1 MLKLETGSKNMIL
14 SKKRLSGKKKL
25 TSLILSMVLAT
36 TTFATG
42 GITASASPE
51 AAAAGVYVKQ
61 MGKGYCT
68 LASAVDMMRSKM
80 YMEGNNTW
88 PNVTQQGVKSTAWR
102 NGLLHQFTYYG
113 MTVTYSTGT
122 CNTKSALINLL
133 KEHPEGIEIYIRDLP
148 HAVLL
153 TRYDASSGNFYVAD
167 PVYEGER
174 TLMES
179 WERKAGSTQAAVIS
193 TIDAYWYIS
202 SYANT
207 KVPGGQTGTT
217 ASAGEIVPPSVDTT
231 DPAAGNG
238 TVDGDV
244 TPSIDNEVTD
254 PAENTDPVVTEPV
267 NPDVVN
273 DEDSPAEETD
283 DVVVTDDSNSS
294 GTVTA
299 FEATRSTVQLPY
311 VNDYSTTSFTDVDRN
326 AWYAQSV
333 KAAYEMAMMNGISST
348 QFSVNG
354 NVTLAQTIC
363 MAARIHSIYYQD
375 GYDFT
380 AVNGEPWYMPYVRYT
395 RENGMLAAKYD
406 SKINIGIDYDQ
417 EALRVQFAEIL
428 SSSLP
433 DDQLTAIKETDTISD
448 VPSNSGEARYEAV
461 YQLYNAGVLTGDGT
475 GFKPWQTI
483 TRAEVAA
490 VVSRIGD
497 ASLRVE

>member
-25 TSLILSMVLAT
+25 TSLILSLTLAAG
-36 TTFATG
+36 TFVSG

-61 MGKGYCT
+61 MGRGYCT

-113 MTVTYSTGT
+113 MTVTYSTST

-133 KEHPEGIEIYIRDLP
+133 KEHPEGVEIYIRDLP

-202 SYANT
+202 SYADT
-207 KVPGGQTGTT
+207 RVPGGQTGST
-217 ASAGEIVPPSVDTT
+217 ASAGEIVAPSVEDTDRT
-231 DPAAGNG
+231 LN
-238 TVDGDV
+238 
-244 TPSIDNEVTD
+244 DNT
-254 PAENTDPVVTEPV
+254 NNTSTDPVQNTVPEVTEPV

-273 DEDSPAEETD
+273 DEDNTAAEPD
-283 DVVVTDDSNSS
+283 DVVVTDDSNSP

-299 FEATRSTVQLPY
+299 FEVTRSTVQLPY
-311 VNDYSTTSFTDVDRN
+311 VNDYSTTSFVDVDRN

-348 QFSVNG
+348 QFSVGG

-380 AVNGEPWYMPYVRYT
+380 AVNGEPWFMPYVRYT
-395 RENGMLAAKYD
+395 RQNGMLAAKYD
-406 SKINIGIDYDQ
+406 SNINIGIDYDQ

-433 DDQLTAIKETDTISD
+433 ADQLTAIKETGNISD
-448 VPSNSGEARYEAV
+448 VPSGSGEARFEAV

>member
-14 SKKRLSGKKKL
+14 SKKRLSGKKKF
-25 TSLILSMVLAT
+25 TSLFLSMTLAL
-36 TTFATG
+36 TTFAAG
-42 GITASASPE
+42 GMTASASPE

-61 MGKGYCT
+61 MGRGYCT

-80 YMEGNNTW
+80 YMEGNTSW
-88 PNVTQQGVKSTAWR
+88 PNVTQEGVKSTAWR

-113 MTVTYSTGT
+113 MTVTYSTST

-133 KEHPEGIEIYIRDLP
+133 KQHPEGIEIYIRDLP

-207 KVPGGQTGTT
+207 KVPGSKTGST
-217 ASAGEIVPPSVDTT
+217 ASAGEMAAPVINETGSSAGQPVD
-231 DPAAGNG
+231 
-238 TVDGDV
+238 VV
-244 TPSIDNEVTD
+244 QTPVSTIED
-254 PAENTDPVVTEPV
+254 VTEPEPV
-267 NPDVVN
+267 QTDVVN
-273 DEDSPAEETD
+273 DEDAPTVDPD
-283 DVVVTDDSNSS
+283 DVVVTDENDIA
-294 GTVTA
+294 GTVRA

-311 VNDYSTTSFTDVDRN
+311 VNDYSTTSFQDVDRN

-348 QFSVNG
+348 QFSVGG

-363 MAARIHSIYYQD
+363 MAARIHSIYYRD

-380 AVNGEPWYMPYVRYT
+380 AVNGEPWYMPYVRYA

-406 SKINIGIDYDQ
+406 VNINSGINYDQ

-428 SSSLP
+428 SASLP
-433 DDQLTAIKETDTISD
+433 SDQLTAIKETGTISD
-448 VPSNSGEARYEAV
+448 VPSDTGDARHEAV
-461 YQLYNAGVLTGDGT
+461 YQLYDAGVLTGDGT